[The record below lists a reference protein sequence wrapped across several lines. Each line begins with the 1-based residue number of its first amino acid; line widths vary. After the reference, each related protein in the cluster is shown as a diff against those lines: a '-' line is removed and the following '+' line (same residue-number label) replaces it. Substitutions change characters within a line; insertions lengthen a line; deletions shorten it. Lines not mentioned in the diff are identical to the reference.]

1 MRKEIVE
8 QGTTAGRSLGKAEW
22 LDLDS
27 IAHVQL
33 TSEDPAFPIENALGT
48 SPERNERGWRAT
60 SPGPQTITLGFD
72 GPQHIRRIFLHFIE
86 RETEREQEFVLRYS
100 SASETNREIV
110 RQQWTFSPTGSSHE
124 IEDYEV
130 ELKSVTKLEL
140 VIDPDRGRRHCL
152 ATLNALRLA

>member
-8 QGTTAGRSLGKAEW
+8 HRTTPGKDKGTAEW

-110 RQQWTFSPTGSSHE
+110 RQQWTFSPTGSTQE

-140 VIDPDRGRRHCL
+140 VIDPDRGRRHSL

>member
-8 QGTTAGRSLGKAEW
+8 HRTTAGKGQATAEW

-86 RETEREQEFVLRYS
+86 RETECEQEFVLRYS

-110 RQQWTFSPTGSSHE
+110 RQQWTFSPTGSTQE